1 MKPYP
6 LVFELE
12 ETMTRNSFGKTARE
26 YKLPTK
32 LTQVLGRK
40 HQVELASL
48 HNGSQSVEL
57 HVQLEKKPGNSFQEG
72 RYFIRSTG
80 AVEKTWRFLDENTT
94 FSSPEDLKVFLSQQL
109 REYNIL
115 SETFNH
121 ALEYVEIFYPHMT
134 TKLENEIQDF
144 WYKTLRVHLNPNGYM
159 VEKVTYPGRIGFVV
173 HAVDSTFR
181 SKQNY
186 STFKQIVEDTKI
198 KLLAKVKHIML
209 THRLKKGLKDTGISW
224 SINRKHYEIMSK
236 IERIDFNMR
245 PQITDGDEIISIT
258 SKGITLSI
266 DAAKS
271 FNKEDMDY
279 TVWVKEN
286 GIKPKKMKIAFYS
299 NDLDKHILM
308 LKKMFLDFFH
318 DELDNLHFIVEQCRT
333 FSKCLEVWTQKQFE
347 PIANDIAGAFTF
359 SLYGIK
365 STTNDNLPES
375 HRLIFLSTSELLNQ
389 KGMSEAVANLME
401 ETLLNQ

>member
-26 YKLPTK
+26 YRLPTK

-48 HNGSQSVEL
+48 HNGSQSIEL
-57 HVQLEKKPGNSFQEG
+57 HVHLEKKPGNSFQEG
-72 RYFIRSTG
+72 RYFIRFTG
-80 AVEKTWRFLDENTT
+80 PIEKTGRFLDENTT
-94 FSSPEDLKVFLSQQL
+94 FSSPEELKVFLSHQL
-109 REYNIL
+109 REYDIL
-115 SETFNH
+115 PETFNH
-121 ALEYVEIFYPHMT
+121 ALEYVDVFYPHMT
-134 TKLENEIQDF
+134 AKLENEIQDF

-159 VEKVTYPGRIGFVV
+159 VEKVKYPGRIGFVV

-186 STFKQIVEDTKI
+186 STFKQIVEDTKM
-198 KLLAKVKHIML
+198 KLLSKVKDITL
-209 THRLKKGLKDTGISW
+209 LYRLNKGLKDIGISW
-224 SINRKHYEIMSK
+224 SINRKHYAIMSK
-236 IERIDFNMR
+236 IERIEVNMR
-245 PQITDGDEIISIT
+245 PSITDGEEIISIT

-266 DAAKS
+266 EAAKS

-286 GIKPKKMKIAFYS
+286 GIKPKKLRVTFYS
-299 NDLDKHILM
+299 DDLDKHILM
-308 LKKMFLDFFH
+308 LKKIFLEIFNDG
-318 DELDNLHFIVEQCRT
+318 LDNLHFIVKQCRT
-333 FSKCLEVWTQKQFE
+333 FSKSLETWTQKQFE

-359 SLYGIK
+359 NLYGIK
-365 STTNDNLPES
+365 TATSDKLPES
-375 HRLIFLSTSELLNQ
+375 HRLIFLSTSELLTQ

-401 ETLLNQ
+401 ETLINQ